1 MPSVGPFVAKV
12 KELRLQRDDF
22 EILKVIGR
30 GAFGEVS
37 RCPWSRWGEEKGVCP
52 QTGVT
57 PVLSVASGC
66 CGEAEGQWADF
77 CHENAA
83 QMGDAEAG

>member
-1 MPSVGPFVAKV
+1 MALGLVGGRKKV
-12 KELRLQRDDF
+12 F
-22 EILKVIGR
+22 
-30 GAFGEVS
+30 A
-37 RCPWSRWGEEKGVCP
+37 P

-83 QMGDAEAG
+83 QVGDAEEG

>member
-1 MPSVGPFVAKV
+1 MGACKGKHDVRSVPSASPFVTQV

-37 RCPWSRWGEEKGVCP
+37 LGLGWVRRRGLALDLV
-52 QTGVT
+52 
-57 PVLSVASGC
+57 
-66 CGEAEGQWADF
+66 
-77 CHENAA
+77 
-83 QMGDAEAG
+83 